1 MRGRMTGAVG
11 IYTCID
17 IDCAA
22 CSLHV
27 FDRFLKGMLSESREV
42 WLPNNGE
49 TMATSMETS

>member
-1 MRGRMTGAVG
+1 MTGAVG

-22 CSLHV
+22 CSLHHV

-42 WLPNNGE
+42 WFPNNGE